1 MSIPVKD
8 GYYPT
13 LKWAPPPYLTPK
25 IPFNPTFFKRSIS
38 LPCIGMCAQYISLIQ
53 SEFQPK
59 AKMLVNWIRENK
71 EKKNVGI

>member
-25 IPFNPTFFKRSIS
+25 IPFNTTFFKEVFLAPHWYVLSS
-38 LPCIGMCAQYISLIQ
+38 Q

-59 AKMLVNWIRENK
+59 AKMLVNWIK
-71 EKKNVGI
+71 EKEKSVGI